1 MNVLAQPASAPG
13 VQVQTPYGAKS
24 FLWLERLDGQPIG
37 QMSLSDPWLPTYSA
51 DGLRVRV
58 EASNVGPLTS
68 AGFRVAAVQA
78 G

>member
-1 MNVLAQPASAPG
+1 MNALTPPAVAPG

-24 FLWLERLDGQPIG
+24 FLWLERVDGQPIG
-37 QMSLSDPWLPTYSA
+37 ALTLSDPWLPTYSA

-58 EASNVGPLTS
+58 EAANAGPLTS
-68 AGFRVAAVQA
+68 AGFHVAAVQA